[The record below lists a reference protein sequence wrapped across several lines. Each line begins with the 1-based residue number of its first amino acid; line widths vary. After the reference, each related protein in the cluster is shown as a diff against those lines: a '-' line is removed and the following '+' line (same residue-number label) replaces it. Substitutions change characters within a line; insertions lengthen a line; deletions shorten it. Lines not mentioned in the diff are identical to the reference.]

1 MLKIL
6 ILAMVVYYVYRFI
19 WRDNSLPGAP
29 TRPNLKDN
37 PYHKEDVEDTEY
49 TEKK

>member
-29 TRPNLKDN
+29 PRPNIQES
-37 PYHKEDVEDTEY
+37 PFQKEEIEDAEF

>member
-1 MLKIL
+1 MFKIL
-6 ILAMVVYYVYRFI
+6 VLFAVGYYVYRFI

-29 TRPNLKDN
+29 PRPNIEDT
-37 PYHKEDVEDTEY
+37 PFRKEEIEDTEF